1 MKANCERR
9 RGNYNESNLRKK
21 EEISGK
27 VTECE
32 KLYCVRFLACG
43 LVFVFSEENRQNKIT
58 RKGYKTI
65 YKWCISL

>member
-9 RGNYNESNLRKK
+9 GGNYNERNLRKK

-32 KLYCVRFLACG
+32 KIVLCPVFG
-43 LVFVFSEENRQNKIT
+43 LWSRICIFRGEQIKQN
-58 RKGYKTI
+58 YKERV
-65 YKWCISL
+65 